1 MVEKA
6 PWGGTELDQW
16 VVPMNEG
23 DAAFTALDV
32 ERQVTFSVDG
42 GALTKVWQ
50 VDDDLDLGD
59 LATDLEGSGF
69 EAEEA
74 GGATTFT
81 ADLGL
86 ADPTTQ
92 LVDGKYPVVSFREV
106 TVVPDEHLVVAGPAD
121 AVLAVLGGDQESLAD
136 AGSVDAVTGSL
147 GDAELLSLTTGDGVR
162 CAPAQVR
169 PADLDGLRARC
180 PRDPGA
186 GGVRDH
192 RRGLGRGERHR
203 HLRVRGRRGA
213 RGDGG
218 LLVQRRR
225 RPGPA
230 HAAQPGRGLGLQPG
244 LTLPSARAA

>member
-1 MVEKA
+1 MPADATAVEVVDRAAAAERIGADADTGDSADDIRDYAQQMVEKA

-59 LATDLEGSGF
+59 LVTDLEGSGF

-81 ADLGL
+81 GDLGL

-136 AGSVDAVTGSL
+136 AGRRRGHRVARGR
-147 GDAELLSLTTGDGVR
+147 G
-162 CAPAQVR
+162 APVADHGRRGPLRSRAGAAGR
-169 PADLDGLRARC
+169 PRRLRARC

-192 RRGLGRGERHR
+192 R
-203 HLRVRGRRGA
+203 
-213 RGDGG
+213 
-218 LLVQRRR
+218 
-225 RPGPA
+225 
-230 HAAQPGRGLGLQPG
+230 
-244 LTLPSARAA
+244 